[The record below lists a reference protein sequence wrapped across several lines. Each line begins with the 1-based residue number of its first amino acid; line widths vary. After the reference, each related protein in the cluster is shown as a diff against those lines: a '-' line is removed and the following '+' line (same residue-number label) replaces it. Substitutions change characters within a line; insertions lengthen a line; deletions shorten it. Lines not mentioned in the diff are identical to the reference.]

1 MGVAYLLLS
10 VWQSIY
16 LSIYLFL
23 CVNIY
28 LSIHVYIMSVC
39 VFITS
44 ALTPPQ
50 ILTLSQNNLYN
61 AQNIYIL
68 LLKRAFVLNL
78 LDIGGMGVDQ
88 PSLYNTEII

>member
-1 MGVAYLLLS
+1 
-10 VWQSIY
+10 
-16 LSIYLFL
+16 
-23 CVNIY
+23 
-28 LSIHVYIMSVC
+28 MSVC

-61 AQNIYIL
+61 TQNIYLL
-68 LLKRAFVLNL
+68 LLKRAFVLNP

-88 PSLYNTEII
+88 PSLFNTEII

>member
-1 MGVAYLLLS
+1 
-10 VWQSIY
+10 
-16 LSIYLFL
+16 
-23 CVNIY
+23 
-28 LSIHVYIMSVC
+28 MSVC

-50 ILTLSQNNLYN
+50 ILTLSQINLYN
-61 AQNIYIL
+61 TQNIYLL
-68 LLKRAFVLNL
+68 LLKRAFVLNA